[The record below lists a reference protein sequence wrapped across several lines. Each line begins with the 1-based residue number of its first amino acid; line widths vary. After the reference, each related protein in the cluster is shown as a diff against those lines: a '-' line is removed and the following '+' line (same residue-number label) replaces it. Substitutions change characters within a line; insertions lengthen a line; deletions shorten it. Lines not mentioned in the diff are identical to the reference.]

1 MGKPVIY
8 LASVAS
14 SCREMLA
21 AMDCAGA
28 ADLID
33 YVQSAVGD
41 AYLVEG
47 DAALIEAQEDD
58 ERGGRSDDVER
69 AEALEGRLADE
80 ETVALVAL
88 RGGAWVTRI
97 LGRIDFEVLARRR
110 RRIAL
115 FGFSELTTVLN
126 IASAY
131 PQAFC
136 LYDLCPGFLRK
147 GLRDFARRHPGRLTE
162 VEADQQVHQQLA
174 AFFRDVQ
181 AVLEGRG
188 SSRSISGTL
197 VAGRL
202 SGPTRVQFVGGNLTV
217 VTTLLGTRYAQC
229 IDPAGRWL
237 VIEDIN
243 ESPDRIDRRLAHL
256 KLAGFFQRC
265 AGLLIGD
272 FHAKDKNHQA
282 AVVQLLQ
289 CHLPPGRDLPVV
301 STRDVGHV
309 WPVAPLPLNSPVV
322 LEPLELEQGQR
333 RVRFEVSWP
342 MILAGRGAE

>member
-1 MGKPVIY
+1 MGKPVVY

-21 AMDCAGA
+21 AIDCAGA
-28 ADLID
+28 AELID
-33 YVQSAVGD
+33 YVQSVVGD

-47 DAALIEAQEDD
+47 DAALIEANEDD
-58 ERGGRSDDVER
+58 DCGGRSDDAER
-69 AEALEGRLADE
+69 AEALERRLADE
-80 ETVALVAL
+80 ETVALVTL

-97 LGRIDFEVLARRR
+97 LGRIDFDVLARRR

-131 PQAFC
+131 RQAFC

-147 GLRDFARRHPGRLTE
+147 GLRDFARRHPGRFTE
-162 VEADQQVHQQLA
+162 AEVDQRIHGEFA

-181 AVLEGRG
+181 AILEGKG
-188 SSRSISGTL
+188 SSRPISGTL
-197 VAGRL
+197 VAGAL
-202 SGPTRVQFVGGNLTV
+202 SGPTRTRFVGGNLAV
-217 VTTLLGTRYAQC
+217 LTTLLGTRYAQS
-229 IDPAGRWL
+229 IDPTGRWL

-256 KLAGFFQRC
+256 KLAGFFQGC

-272 FHAKDKNHQA
+272 FHAKDRDHQA
-282 AVVQLLQ
+282 AVVQLLRH
-289 CHLPPGRDLPVV
+289 HLPPGRDLPVV
-301 STRDVGHV
+301 TTRDVGHV
-309 WPVAPLPLNSPVV
+309 WPLAPLPLNSPVV
-322 LEPLELEQGQR
+322 LEPREPGQDQR
-333 RVRFEVSWP
+333 RVRFDVSWP
-342 MILAGRGAE
+342 TIIPGRGAE